1 MEALTLGAKPQEVMG
16 EVTSITYNQAHN
28 LVEMH
33 STLFILNFRSE
44 EQENKIERLEM
55 QVEAQ
60 GVLLKEIGE
69 GLCLVISSKATLQ
82 VIPVGHSFCHIY
94 AQYFLCVFV
103 YLFSGQVPYTL

>member
-1 MEALTLGAKPQEVMG
+1 MG

-82 VIPVGHSFCHIY
+82 VIPVGRKVVIASLLINIIAMLILVSF
-94 AQYFLCVFV
+94 
-103 YLFSGQVPYTL
+103 